1 MSPESLEGL
10 KGLAARENA
19 ARLIDNSTKLE
30 NTPPWEIANQTPEQ
44 YYDKVI
50 NDMKALQ
57 QIAEGESD
65 DPTKLSPAEVL
76 ESLSK
81 ILSSVRWLL
90 QEKELKNLRGLTY
103 HLKALIQDGGNSE
116 TPTESIVP

>member
-1 MSPESLEGL
+1 MSPETLEGL

-19 ARLIDNSTKLE
+19 ARLIDNSTKIS
-30 NTPPWEIANQTPEQ
+30 NPTPWQVVNQTPEQ
-44 YYDKVI
+44 YYAKVI
-50 NDMKALQ
+50 DDMKALQ

-90 QEKELKNLRGLTY
+90 QEKELKNLRGLTH
-103 HLKALIQDGGNSE
+103 HLKALIQDGDNSK
-116 TPTESIVP
+116 TATESIIS